1 MHYIKAFQYDCNHVR
16 QCCRRVENSVFP
28 CVLPTGITWNE
39 QHRLTCSKNMFVS
52 LWHCDVSKD
61 AMRKNVVPRTY
72 YNLQVQ
78 LITVFESWGH
88 PLMMR
93 RKVKGLK
100 DIWRGTPLPRSS
112 MNQNDVNQVQ
122 VTKLSIQCTSDRPSC
137 WHSKFLQGL
146 AFLETFVH
154 VCLLPLRHAPCVHQG
169 QWMMR
174 QPSQKRFKAWLQ
186 HTLIYSFGN
195 LKADFDSFHVD
206 QFCQI
211 LIVKRELC
219 RAWMS

>member
-1 MHYIKAFQYDCNHVR
+1 MSHHLQGIRLDCTTKYSVRTSISCQTGHWPSIHLITRSHIDALEAFQYDCNHVR

-28 CVLPTGITWNE
+28 CVLATGITWNE
-39 QHRLTCSKNMFVS
+39 LHWLTCLEDMFVS

-61 AMRKNVVPRTY
+61 AMRRNVVPRTY

-112 MNQNDVNQVQ
+112 MNQNDVNQIQ
-122 VTKLSIQCTSDRPSC
+122 VTKLSIQCNNDRPNC
-137 WHSKFLQGL
+137 W
-146 AFLETFVH
+146 
-154 VCLLPLRHAPCVHQG
+154 
-169 QWMMR
+169 
-174 QPSQKRFKAWLQ
+174 
-186 HTLIYSFGN
+186 YS
-195 LKADFDSFHVD
+195 
-206 QFCQI
+206 
-211 LIVKRELC
+211 
-219 RAWMS
+219 